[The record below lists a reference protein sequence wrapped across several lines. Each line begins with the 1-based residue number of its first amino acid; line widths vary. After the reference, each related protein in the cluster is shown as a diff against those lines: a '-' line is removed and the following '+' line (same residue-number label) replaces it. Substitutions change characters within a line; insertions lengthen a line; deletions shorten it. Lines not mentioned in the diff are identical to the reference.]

1 MAEVY
6 VNSVPVIR
14 NKVYWRGVPTDA
26 DSLPTVK
33 VYDVT
38 EDPAIS
44 PAIAPD
50 TLLTTLT
57 SVKSEVDP
65 GTYEVYLPQSYT
77 TRNRSLKLVWESPVG
92 SDVVKNIHKVFVTT
106 PYADIAQ
113 AADAIG
119 VSSDQSDPNYKSY
132 DDLSDA
138 ERWARK
144 VIENYTGQEFFLYDD
159 VYTVYSTG
167 SDTLPLPYRI
177 DTLHELYQN
186 DTLLVDTINEIDN
199 WNYPVQISESGFG
212 LRVNRADMLDN
223 TVYTANGMVP
233 PSINDSSYGAFA
245 NGSAYRVQGRFG
257 WESVPD
263 EVELA
268 CIELMKDYF
277 SNDKNWRNKYIK
289 NIKTF
294 DWSFEY
300 NGDTFTGTGNTYV
313 DQILSGYVLTQM
325 VVI

>member
-33 VYDVT
+33 VYDIT

-44 PAIAPD
+44 PTISSN

-77 TRNRSLKLVWESPVG
+77 TRNRSLRLVWESPVG
-92 SDVVKNIHKVFVTT
+92 SDVVTNVHKIFVTT

-119 VSSDQSDPNYKSY
+119 ISSDQSDPDYKSY
-132 DDLSDA
+132 DDLSAA
-138 ERWARK
+138 EKWARK
-144 VIENYTGQEFFLYDD
+144 VIESYTGQEFFLYDD
-159 VYTVYSTG
+159 VYMIYGTG
-167 SDTLPLPYRI
+167 SDTLPLPYKI

-186 DTLLVDTINEIDN
+186 DILLVDTINEIDN

-212 LRVNRADMLDN
+212 LRINRAGMLDN

-233 PSINDSSYGAFA
+233 PTINDNYNGAFS
-245 NGSAYRVQGRFG
+245 NGSSYRVQGRFG
-257 WESVPD
+257 WDSVPD
-263 EVELA
+263 EIELA

-289 NIKTF
+289 NIQTF
-294 DWSFEY
+294 DWKFEY
-300 NGDTFTGTGNTYV
+300 NSDTFTGTGNAYV
-313 DQILSGYVLTQM
+313 DQLLDAYVLTQM

>member
-26 DSLPTVK
+26 NSLPTVK
-33 VYDVT
+33 VYDIT

-44 PAIAPD
+44 PTISSN

-77 TRNRSLKLVWESPVG
+77 TRNRSLRLVWESPVG
-92 SDVVKNIHKVFVTT
+92 SDVVTNVHKIFVTT

-119 VSSDQSDPNYKSY
+119 ISSDQSDPDYKSY
-132 DDLSDA
+132 DDLSAA
-138 ERWARK
+138 EKWARK
-144 VIENYTGQEFFLYDD
+144 VIESYTGQEFFLYDD
-159 VYTVYSTG
+159 VYMIYGTG
-167 SDTLPLPYRI
+167 SDTLPLPYKI

-186 DTLLVDTINEIDN
+186 DILLVDTINEIDN

-212 LRVNRADMLDN
+212 LRINRAGMLDN

-233 PSINDSSYGAFA
+233 PTINDNYNGAFS
-245 NGSAYRVQGRFG
+245 NGFAYRVQGRFG

-263 EVELA
+263 EIELA

-289 NIKTF
+289 NIQTF
-294 DWSFEY
+294 DWNFEY
-300 NGDTFTGTGNTYV
+300 NSDTFTGTGNAYV
-313 DQILSGYVLTQM
+313 DQLLDAYVLTQM

>member
-38 EDPAIS
+38 EDPALSQIIN
-44 PAIAPD
+44 PE

-57 SVKSEVDP
+57 SVKSEIDP

-77 TRNRSLKLVWESPVG
+77 NRNRSLKLVWESPVG
-92 SDVVKNIHKVFVTT
+92 SDTITNIHKVFVVT

-113 AADAIG
+113 AADALGI
-119 VSSDQSDPNYKSY
+119 SSDPSDPNYKSY
-132 DDLSDA
+132 DELSAA

-144 VIENYTGQEFFLYDD
+144 TIENYTGQQFHLYDD
-159 VYTVYSTG
+159 VHVVYPTG
-167 SDTLPLPYRI
+167 SDTLPLPYKL

-186 DTLLVDTINEIDN
+186 DILLLDTLKEIDN
-199 WNYPVQISESGFG
+199 WNYPVQISESGFA
-212 LRVNRADMLDN
+212 LRVNRSGMLDN

-233 PSINDSSYGAFA
+233 PTINDSYGGAFA
-245 NGSAYRVQGRFG
+245 NGSVYRVQGKFG
-257 WESVPD
+257 WDLVPD

-289 NIKTF
+289 NIQTF
-294 DWSFEY
+294 DWNFEY
-300 NGDTFTGTGNTYV
+300 NEESFRGTGNVYV
-313 DQILSGYVLTQM
+313 DQILLSYVLTQM

>member
-6 VNSVPVIR
+6 VNSVPVIK

-38 EDPAIS
+38 EDPAVA
-44 PAIAPD
+44 PAILPT
-50 TLLTTLT
+50 TLLTTIT
-57 SVKSEVDP
+57 SVKSETDP
-65 GTYEVYLPQSYT
+65 GTYEIYLPQSYT
-77 TRNRSLKLVWESPVG
+77 NRNRSLRLVWESPVMT
-92 SDVVKNIHKVFVTT
+92 DVITNIHKVFVIT
-106 PYADIAQ
+106 PYADISQ

-132 DDLSDA
+132 DELSAA

-144 VIENYTGQEFFLYDD
+144 VIESYTGQEFFLYDD
-159 VYTVYSTG
+159 VHMIYGTG
-167 SDTLPLPYRI
+167 SDTLPLPYKI
-177 DTLHELYQN
+177 NELHELYQN
-186 DTLLVDTINEIDN
+186 DILLVDTINEIDN

-212 LRVNRADMLDN
+212 LRVNRAGMLDN

-233 PSINDSSYGAFA
+233 PTINDSYNGAFS
-245 NGSAYRVQGRFG
+245 NGSAYRVQGKFG
-257 WESVPD
+257 WDSVPD
-263 EVELA
+263 EIELA

-289 NIKTF
+289 NIQTF
-294 DWSFEY
+294 DWNFEY
-300 NGDTFTGTGNTYV
+300 NSDTFTGTGNAYV
-313 DQILSGYVLTQM
+313 DQLLDAYVLTQM

>member
-38 EDPAIS
+38 EDPAVA
-44 PAIAPD
+44 PAILPT
-50 TLLTTLT
+50 TLLTTIT
-57 SVKSEVDP
+57 SVKSETDP
-65 GTYEVYLPQSYT
+65 GTYEIYLPQLYT
-77 TRNRSLKLVWESPVG
+77 NRNRSLRLVWESPVM
-92 SDVVKNIHKVFVTT
+92 SDVITNIHKVFVTT
-106 PYADIAQ
+106 PYADISQ

-132 DDLSDA
+132 DELSAA

-144 VIENYTGQEFFLYDD
+144 VIESYTGQEFFLYDD
-159 VYTVYSTG
+159 VYMIYGTG
-167 SDTLPLPYRI
+167 SDTLPLPYKI
-177 DTLHELYQN
+177 DELHELYQN
-186 DTLLVDTINEIDN
+186 DILLVDTINEIDN

-212 LRVNRADMLDN
+212 LRVNRAGMLDN

-233 PSINDSSYGAFA
+233 PTINDNYNGAFS

-257 WESVPD
+257 WDSVPD
-263 EVELA
+263 EIELA

-289 NIKTF
+289 NIQTF
-294 DWSFEY
+294 DWNFEY
-300 NGDTFTGTGNTYV
+300 NSDTFSGTGNAYV
-313 DQILSGYVLTQM
+313 DQLLDAYVLTQM